1 MNDIQRAIETQKSIC
16 DALDRSLISSD
27 SAGLVYIPV
36 DRMDDIKTAISAM
49 QELQQYRERIEQLKH
64 AEVIQ
69 FRCKLPDGRICHFSD
84 FIKFLEK
91 GEVD

>member
-1 MNDIQRAIETQKSIC
+1 MDIQKVIE
-16 DALDRSLISSD
+16 ALRLENGIEITGKPKRV
-27 SAGLVYIPV
+27 AEFFEGLDVA
-36 DRMDDIKTAISAM
+36 MSAM
-49 QELQQYRERIEQLKH
+49 EELQQYRERIEQLKH